1 MSSCLFDELVGRVAA
16 LLKERASQE
25 AIDQVLE
32 PLSPPYRT
40 EVLAAARELL
50 EQDPARLP

>member
-1 MSSCLFDELVGRVAA
+1 MSSCLFDELVAHVAA
-16 LLKERASQE
+16 LLKERAPQE

-32 PLSPPYRT
+32 PLSPEYRA

-50 EQDPARLP
+50 GQYPIRVP